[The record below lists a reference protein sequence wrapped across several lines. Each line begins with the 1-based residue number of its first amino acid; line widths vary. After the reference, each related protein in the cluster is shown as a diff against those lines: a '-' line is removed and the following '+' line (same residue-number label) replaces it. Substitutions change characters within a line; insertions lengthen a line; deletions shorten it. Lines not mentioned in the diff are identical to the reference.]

1 MPCSQKCLPWITLY
15 QSLQKNYYFI
25 RNPAIIL
32 RTNNGTLKKGA
43 FCFRRCNLR
52 KIAILGTVAVLFGCS
67 TATVADGHNTSSTI
81 KYEVVESNNLPNQI
95 FHAVHINTLLEQ
107 QAAEAV
113 ANKKLKAEAAAAL
126 IKNEQAISEQISIL
140 RNYVGKTWYV
150 FSGSSTNGWDCSG
163 MTRWFYQELG
173 VEIPHSASKQG
184 NTVGWHVEDPK
195 PGDIVAFS
203 HMNSEKYYHVGI
215 YIGNNKIIHAGFRKG
230 TKTEVISLDSP
241 AFNKSEISFVRVIEN

>member
-1 MPCSQKCLPWITLY
+1 MK
-15 QSLQKNYYFI
+15 
-25 RNPAIIL
+25 
-32 RTNNGTLKKGA
+32 
-43 FCFRRCNLR
+43 

-67 TATVADGHNTSSTI
+67 TATVADGHKASFIT
-81 KYEVVESNNLPNQI
+81 KYEVAQSSTPLNQI
-95 FHAVHINTLLEQ
+95 FYAVHVNTLLEQ
-107 QAAEAV
+107 QAADAV
-113 ANKKLKAEAAAAL
+113 ANKKAKAEAAAAMTR
-126 IKNEQAISEQISIL
+126 NQQAIAEQISIL
-140 RNYVGKTWYV
+140 RNQVGKTWYV
-150 FSGSSTNGWDCSG
+150 FSGSSILGWDCSG
-163 MTRWFYQELG
+163 MTRWFYSELG
-173 VEIPHSASKQG
+173 VDIPHSASKQG

>member
-1 MPCSQKCLPWITLY
+1 M
-15 QSLQKNYYFI
+15 
-25 RNPAIIL
+25 
-32 RTNNGTLKKGA
+32 
-43 FCFRRCNLR
+43 R

-67 TATVADGHNTSSTI
+67 TATVADGHKTSIIT
-81 KYEVVESNNLPNQI
+81 KYEAAKSSIPSNQI
-95 FHAVHINTLLEQ
+95 FQAAHINTLLEQ

-113 ANKKLKAEAAAAL
+113 ANRKLKAEAAAAL
-126 IKNEQAISEQISIL
+126 VKNQQAITDQISIL

-150 FSGSSTNGWDCSG
+150 FSGSSTGGWDCSG

-215 YIGNNKIIHAGFRKG
+215 YIGNNKLIHAGFRKG
-230 TKTEVISLDSP
+230 TKTEIISLDSP
-241 AFNKSEISFVRVIEN
+241 AFSKSEISFVRVIEN